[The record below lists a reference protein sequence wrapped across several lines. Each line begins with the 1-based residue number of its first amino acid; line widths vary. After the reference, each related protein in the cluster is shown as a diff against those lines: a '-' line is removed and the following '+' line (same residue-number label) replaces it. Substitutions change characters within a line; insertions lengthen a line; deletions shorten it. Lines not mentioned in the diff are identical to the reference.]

1 MPKHPHF
8 DYDRWTALLD
18 QNAMMASAAELHG
31 LVVGMLSAGVP
42 ADPAVILPVIHDFLN
57 DGQAVNSVLK
67 AEILQLLELS
77 SKQLADEELGFAPLL
92 PGDEEAMMERLEA
105 LVDWAQAFLVGFAT
119 RQHDL
124 AILGDD
130 MREVIDQMTEITRI
144 DVYGQDEE
152 ATEAENEE
160 SYFLVLEHLRML
172 VLQTHTDVGL
182 KYAGVPPVA
191 KTLH

>member
-1 MPKHPHF
+1 M
-8 DYDRWTALLD
+8 
-18 QNAMMASAAELHG
+18 G
-31 LVVGMLSAGVP
+31 AG
-42 ADPAVILPVIHDFLN
+42 I
-57 DGQAVNSVLK
+57 
-67 AEILQLLELS
+67 
-77 SKQLADEELGFAPLL
+77 
-92 PGDEEAMMERLEA
+92 
-105 LVDWAQAFLVGFAT
+105 LVGFAT

-152 ATEAENEE
+152 TTEAENEE

-182 KYAGVPPVA
+182 KYAGVPPTT